1 MGEPTPAD
9 RGHGPAAGAAGP
21 GRSVAS
27 RWRTTWGLRVF
38 ADPRFVRLAI
48 AFILL
53 IALAYRANQFVV
65 LLASRQWG
73 YDFSAYW
80 LAARHLLHGEAIY
93 TPLQLSGPYP
103 PQGQFLY
110 LYPPLAAVLA
120 IPLAWLSSDS
130 YGPGAAVWAALG
142 AVAAAG
148 VVVGIARLEGLATS
162 TGRLLLLAGAA
173 FVFPPLL
180 AELVLGNVHVLI
192 LGLLALAWWG
202 VRAGGPRGDAL
213 TGVAIGAASLIKVFP
228 ALLIVWLAVTGRWR
242 AGAWALAAAAALAVT
257 SLPVT
262 GLDAWLTYPAVLSNI
277 GPPADVTDALAPT
290 VWLGTIVSPPLA
302 RLLVIGAG
310 IVAVVWSAARLEERA
325 SFGIAVAAAV
335 LVAPAVFQHYLT
347 IMILPLILGLRLV
360 VDGPPTARL
369 ALGASYLAMWPGQQA
384 LLGGAAWVL
393 NRAVPSLGALGVPV
407 TLARWGRRIGLARP
421 QVNRG

>member
-1 MGEPTPAD
+1 MGEPARAG
-9 RGHGPAAGAAGP
+9 RGHPRGAG
-21 GRSVAS
+21 SVVPDGS
-27 RWRTTWGLRVF
+27 VTPSWRTTWGLRVF

-53 IALAYRANQFVV
+53 IALTYRAYQFVV
-65 LLASRQWG
+65 LLASPQWG

-80 LAARHLLHGEAIY
+80 LAARHLIHGEAIY
-93 TPLQLSGPYP
+93 TPLQLAGPYP

-110 LYPPLAAVLA
+110 LYPPFAAVLA

-130 YGPGAAVWAALG
+130 YGPGAAVWAVLG

-148 VVVGIARLEGLATS
+148 VVVGIAWLEGLATT
-162 TGRLLLLAGAA
+162 TGRVLLLAAAA
-173 FVFPPLL
+173 FVFPPLM
-180 AELVLGNVHVLI
+180 AELVLGNVHLLI

-202 VRAGGPRGDAL
+202 IRAGGPRGEAL

-228 ALLIVWLAVTGRWR
+228 ALLIVWLVVTGRWR
-242 AGAWALAAAAALAVT
+242 AGVWALTAAAALAVAT
-257 SLPVT
+257 LPVT
-262 GLDAWLTYPAVLSNI
+262 GVDAWLTYPDVLFNI

-290 VWLGTIVSPPLA
+290 VWLGAIVSPPAA
-302 RLLVIGAG
+302 RFLVIGAG
-310 IVAVVWSAARLEERA
+310 IVAVMWSAARLEERA

-335 LVAPAVFQHYLT
+335 LVAPAVFQHYLA
-347 IMILPLILGLRLV
+347 IMILPLILGLRVV

-369 ALGASYLAMWPGQQA
+369 ALGASYLAMWPGQQP

-407 TLARWGRRIGLARP
+407 TLARWGRRMGPPRP
-421 QVNRG
+421 QVDGG